1 MKRLHVLRILSVLLL
16 VVMTLSAASPAYA
29 DTHYQ
34 TVSYEDNSW
43 VLEASDVENNPCG
56 FDVGIHE
63 YGTFRVNYWLDE
75 DGQLTRELD
84 IFGNMKLVL
93 SAHGKTLKLLYQG
106 PAHWSYS
113 ENKVILK
120 VTGTNAV
127 YTVPG
132 YGKVDGPAGLWIA
145 SWDIDPETGE
155 WINFEVEKWV
165 GSIDYVSKPNPICE
179 YLG

>member
-16 VVMTLSAASPAYA
+16 IVMNLATASPAYA
-29 DTHYQ
+29 DTHTQ
-34 TVSYEDNSW
+34 TVIHTDDYW
-43 VLEASDVENNPCG
+43 VLEADNEDNPCG
-56 FDVGIHE
+56 FNIGIHE
-63 YGTFRVNYWLDE
+63 YGTFRENDWFDK

-93 SAHGKTLKLLYQG
+93 SAHGKTLNLLYQG

-132 YGKVDGPAGLWIA
+132 YGKVDGSAGLWIA
-145 SWDIDPETGE
+145 SWEIDPDTGE
-155 WINFEVEKWV
+155 WINFVVEKDV
-165 GSIDYVSKPNPICE
+165 GSIDYVSEPNPICE